1 MSYFRLRGTSS
12 PTPKKLISTPHLP
25 SRSIFARTMSSPMSA
40 IPTIVDPPP
49 LSDDDDV
56 LPLLLPTPP
65 THQTGAVKEI
75 IAKVVSTKSAIL
87 YAQQNSIFA
96 LFCYK
101 SADHLCDLLLEP
113 WFIEGL
119 NACKSA
125 TQKKKY
131 AKNCCRFTSYTRT
144 VSSDASRPSLW
155 VFVRLLSIGFVGTLA
170 EKLCHL
176 SILSHETCIAVH

>member
-1 MSYFRLRGTSS
+1 MYLRTCSLRG
-12 PTPKKLISTPHLP
+12 KKNGVIH
-25 SRSIFARTMSSPMSA
+25 RYAKD
-40 IPTIVDPPP
+40 TILKYLFPP
-49 LSDDDDV
+49 
-56 LPLLLPTPP
+56 
-65 THQTGAVKEI
+65 
-75 IAKVVSTKSAIL
+75 VVSTKSAIL

-144 VSSDASRPSLW
+144 VSSDASRPRLCSHSW